1 MRMAERRRRR
11 VGQAMRHLLQYL
23 RFGSVG
29 LVATVVHVLA
39 FVTLIELAAT
49 SPLLANLLAFALAVL
64 VSFGGHRRWT
74 FRPEAAGPRH
84 PKAALLKFILVAL
97 LGLTLNSLA
106 VYLITE
112 LLDLSY
118 RYALLVMIGI
128 VPLIVFLLSKHWV
141 FAGSAAGRRRCD
153 LAY

>member
-1 MRMAERRRRR
+1 MPAAERRQRR
-11 VGQAMRHLLQYL
+11 VGQAMRHLLQYI

-29 LVATVVHVLA
+29 LAATAVHVLA
-39 FVTLIELAAT
+39 FVMLIELAAT
-49 SPLLANLLAFALAVL
+49 SPLLANFLAFALAVL

-74 FRPEAAGPRH
+74 FRAEAADLRD
-84 PKAALLKFILVAL
+84 PKAALLKFILAAL
-97 LGLTLNSLA
+97 LGLTLNSSA

-118 RYALLVMIGI
+118 WYALLVMVGI
-128 VPLIVFLLSKHWV
+128 VPLIVFLISKHWV
-141 FAGSAAGRRRCD
+141 FAGSAAARRRCD